1 MDERKRYEAGLA
13 VRRAVLGDAYVDQS
27 LANLTP
33 FNAPFQNLITRY
45 AWGEI
50 WDRPG
55 LPRQTRSLITLA
67 LLVALNRGDEL
78 RMHIRAALRNGVTI
92 EDYPERQV
100 LGYRWPVIGGNSRTL
115 RAQTAGVVGDVLTTS
130 SLAMAT
136 MPEALAVSSD
146 RQSLA
151 SLWPWFGVI
160 GITLSIAAR
169 LVTIWARTSDWQAK
183 GV

>member
-1 MDERKRYEAGLA
+1 MTKDTPKKDRPRDEQERYEAGLT

-33 FNAPFQNLITRY
+33 FNAPFQDFITRY

-67 LLVALNRGDEL
+67 LLVALNRSDEL

-92 EDYPERQV
+92 EEIQEVFLQCAIYC
-100 LGYRWPVIGGNSRTL
+100 
-115 RAQTAGVVGDVLTTS
+115 GVPAANAAFHLAEDVL
-130 SLAMAT
+130 
-136 MPEALAVSSD
+136 
-146 RQSLA
+146 
-151 SLWPWFGVI
+151 
-160 GITLSIAAR
+160 AAD
-169 LVTIWARTSDWQAK
+169 TPDQME
-183 GV
+183 